1 MALTHT
7 VGRAIW
13 QGIFTSGRPFVRTP
27 KCADQ
32 PALMQGF
39 IMARDEIIWL
49 VLLVTVAV
57 GVLWHFTLQN
67 EQALIWSAA
76 VLVQALPFAAA
87 LITSM
92 CNAVPMLFKRAEA
105 HPEGATS
112 AAE

>member
-39 IMARDEIIWL
+39 IMARDEIIWMVALLTASGL
-49 VLLVTVAV
+49 VL
-57 GVLWHFTLQN
+57 WNFTPQN
-67 EQALIWSAA
+67 EDALIWSAA
-76 VLVQALPFAAA
+76 VFVQALPFIAA

-92 CNAVPMLFKRAEA
+92 TNALPMLFARHA
-105 HPEGATS
+105 PG
-112 AAE
+112 AAEPSPAE